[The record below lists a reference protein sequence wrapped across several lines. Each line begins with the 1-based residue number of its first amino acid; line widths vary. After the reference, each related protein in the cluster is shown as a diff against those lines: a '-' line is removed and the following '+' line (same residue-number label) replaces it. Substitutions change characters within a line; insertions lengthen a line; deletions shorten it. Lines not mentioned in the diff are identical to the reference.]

1 MGKEISNKKASG
13 KQFYISYFVIAS
25 IVALILYALFQKPEE
40 AVKMIYRAAGTL
52 GYLFIFLAIVS
63 SEYMARTKKI
73 LGAGFIKAHHSLA
86 RLGVLLM
93 IIHPLAFAVEE
104 QSILVFLPVFYPLSD
119 FLELAGR
126 PAFYFF
132 LLAAG
137 VAVYRKKYRNW
148 RTVHY
153 LNYLAFLLVSV
164 HAVMIGTDFESNLS
178 RILALTMTVLVMG
191 TFVHKR
197 FRLKI
202 KKYLNQTDKRQKLDS

>member
-1 MGKEISNKKASG
+1 MSLRGNGGKEISNKIAG
-13 KQFYISYFVIAS
+13 GRQFYISYFVIAS

-73 LGAGFIKAHHSLA
+73 LGAGFIKAHHSLS

-104 QSILVFLPVFYPLSD
+104 QSILVFLPVFYPPGK

-126 PAFYFF
+126 PAFYLF

-148 RTVHY
+148 RKVHY

-178 RILALTMTVLVMG
+178 RVLALAMTIIVIG
-191 TFVHKR
+191 IFVHKR

-202 KKYLNQTDKRQKLDS
+202 KKLFNPDR

>member
-1 MGKEISNKKASG
+1 M
-13 KQFYISYFVIAS
+13 
-25 IVALILYALFQKPEE
+25 
-40 AVKMIYRAAGTL
+40 
-52 GYLFIFLAIVS
+52 GYLFIFLASLS
-63 SEYMARTKKI
+63 SEYIVRANKL

-86 RLGVLLM
+86 RLGVLLI

-126 PAFYFF
+126 PAFYLF

-148 RTVHY
+148 RKVHY

-178 RILALTMTVLVMG
+178 RILALTMTVIVMG
-191 TFVHKR
+191 IFVHKR

-202 KKYLNQTDKRQKLDS
+202 KKYLNQTDKR